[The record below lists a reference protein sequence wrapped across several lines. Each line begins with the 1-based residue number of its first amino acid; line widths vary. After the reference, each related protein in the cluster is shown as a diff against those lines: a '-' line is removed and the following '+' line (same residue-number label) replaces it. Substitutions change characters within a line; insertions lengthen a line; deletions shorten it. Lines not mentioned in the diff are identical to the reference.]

1 MGNRDLLTPDE
12 IEPRLAQLNGW
23 TVEGKELVRSFDF
36 RDFMGPVGFVN
47 RIAAAAEELN
57 HHPDLEVGW
66 GKVVVRL
73 STHSSGGITQLD
85 FALATAI
92 DGLADV

>member
-1 MGNRDLLTPDE
+1 MSQRDLLTPEE

-23 TVEGKELVRSFDF
+23 SVVGNELERTFDF

-47 RIAAAAEELN
+47 RIAVVAEELN

-73 STHSSGGITQLD
+73 STHSAGGVTQMD
-85 FALATAI
+85 FTLANAI
-92 DGLADV
+92 DGLADI